1 MASPRLARLGSN
13 LTVRVLVAIALGALV
28 GALWPDAGRAM
39 KPIGDTF
46 VNLVRMVIAPV
57 IFLTIVGGVA
67 HTTDLK
73 RVGRVGLKALIYFEV
88 VTTFALV
95 IGLVVMNVL
104 RPGEGIDASRLATGD
119 VSTFAAQG
127 KELRF
132 VDFLTHIVPSSVV
145 GAFAQGEILQVV
157 FFSILF
163 GVALASL
170 GPAGRPVVRMLDRL
184 MQVFFRIVGLVMV
197 VAPIGAFG
205 AMAYTIGNFGVASLL
220 TLGRL
225 MACVYATMAL
235 FIFVVLNLIARL
247 AGFSLFRLLA
257 FIKDEIL
264 IVLGTS
270 SSEAVLP
277 RMLDKMERF
286 GCARPVVAL
295 VIPAGYS
302 FNLDGTSIYLSMAT
316 LFIAQAYGVHLS
328 LGQQLGVL
336 GVLMI
341 TSKGAAGVTGSGF
354 IVLASTLAALRV
366 LPVEGVA
373 LVLGVDRFMSEA
385 RSITNLIGNA
395 VATVVIAKSEGAFTA
410 GERSAGRGEGGV
422 RASRCAREDEGNSRS
437 RRHHHPIHGGRP
449 HAANVPIPLVSGDP
463 PAPAAAPRRPRPH
476 RGPRAGRVRPAAPRR
491 PRRPGDRARRVRRP
505 PRFAGGAARQRR
517 GRRLRRADAH
527 RHRPAGRSCPRSV
540 T

>member
-1 MASPRLARLGSN
+1 MAPTRLTRLSGN

-28 GALWPDAGRAM
+28 GALWPSVGRAM
-39 KPIGDTF
+39 KPVGDTF
-46 VNLVRMVIAPV
+46 INLVRMVIAPV
-57 IFLTIVGGVA
+57 IFLTIVGGIA
-67 HTTDLK
+67 HTSDLK
-73 RVGRVGLKALIYFEV
+73 RVGRVGLKAFVYFEV
-88 VTTFALV
+88 VTTLALA
-95 IGLVVMNVL
+95 IGLVVMHLV
-104 RPGEGIDASRLATGD
+104 RPGEGIDAAQLATGTATD
-119 VSTFAAQG
+119 FAAKGQ
-127 KELRF
+127 ELKF

-163 GVALASL
+163 GVALASM
-170 GPAGRPVVRMLDRL
+170 GPAGRPVANGLDRVT
-184 MQVFFRIVGLVMV
+184 QVFFRIVGIVMLA
-197 VAPIGAFG
+197 APIGAFG
-205 AMAYTIGNFGVASLL
+205 AMAYTIGTFGMASLL

-235 FIFVVLNLIARL
+235 FILGGLNLIARL
-247 AGFSLFRLLA
+247 SGFSLFRLLA
-257 FIKDEIL
+257 FIKEEIL

-286 GCARPVVAL
+286 GCARPVVGL

-328 LGQQLGVL
+328 LAQQLGVL

-354 IVLASTLAALRV
+354 IVLASTLSALRV
-366 LPVEGVA
+366 VPVEGVA

-395 VATVVIAKSEGAFTA
+395 VATVVIARSEGAF
-410 GERSAGRGEGGV
+410 E
-422 RASRCAREDEGNSRS
+422 
-437 RRHHHPIHGGRP
+437 
-449 HAANVPIPLVSGDP
+449 
-463 PAPAAAPRRPRPH
+463 PAPEASTAPATAA
-476 RGPRAGRVRPAAPRR
+476 
-491 PRRPGDRARRVRRP
+491 
-505 PRFAGGAARQRR
+505 
-517 GRRLRRADAH
+517 
-527 RHRPAGRSCPRSV
+527 
-540 T
+540 